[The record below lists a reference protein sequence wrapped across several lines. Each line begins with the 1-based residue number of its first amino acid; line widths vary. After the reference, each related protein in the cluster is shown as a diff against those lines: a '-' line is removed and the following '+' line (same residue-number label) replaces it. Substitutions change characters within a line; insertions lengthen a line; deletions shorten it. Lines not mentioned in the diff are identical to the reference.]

1 MGVTANSCHSSI
13 QETDAPTSLE
23 LSEDN
28 TYLLINVASHVC
40 FSLIFL
46 AHCELRKFTCGMWL
60 QNG

>member
-40 FSLIFL
+40 FS
-46 AHCELRKFTCGMWL
+46 
-60 QNG
+60 